1 MKKQILQYLII
12 LFSISI
18 VFGQAAE
25 QEKIDLIKARVI
37 VDSLD
42 KQFSKHFFEG
52 DSIALYNMYAK
63 GAYFGTSKGKDIL
76 SSWGRQIRYSIEN
89 DMPNLLFTTTSLTTD
104 NEFLFEIGKYEMKD
118 SKGNLKGEGKYL
130 LVWKQEDGKW
140 KIYRDMGL

>member
-1 MKKQILQYLII
+1 MKKQTLRYLFI
-12 LFSISI
+12 LFSISAI
-18 VFGQAAE
+18 FGQSTE
-25 QEKIDLIKARVI
+25 QEKIDLIKARAI
-37 VDSLD
+37 IDSLD
-42 KQFSKHFFEG
+42 KKFSKHFFEG
-52 DSIALYNMYAK
+52 DSLALYNMYAK

-76 SSWGRQIRYSIEN
+76 SSWGGQIRYSIEN

-104 NEFLFEIGKYEMKD
+104 NEFLFELGKYQMKD

>member
-1 MKKQILQYLII
+1 MKKLKIWC
-12 LFSISI
+12 LFMLLAIAT
-18 VFGQAAE
+18 VLGQSSE
-25 QEKIDLIKARVI
+25 QEKIDLIKARVQ

-52 DSIALYNMYAK
+52 DSLALYNMYAK

-130 LVWKQEDGKW
+130 LVWKQEDGQW

>member
-1 MKKQILQYLII
+1 MKKLKMCC
-12 LFSISI
+12 LFMLLAIAT
-18 VFGQAAE
+18 VLGQSSE
-25 QEKIDLIKARVI
+25 QEKIDLIKARVQ

-52 DSIALYNMYAK
+52 DSLALYNMYAK

-130 LVWKQEDGKW
+130 LVWKQEDGQW

>member
-1 MKKQILQYLII
+1 MKKQTLRYLLI
-12 LFSISI
+12 LFSIST
-18 VFGQAAE
+18 VFGQAAK
-25 QEKIDLIKARVI
+25 QEKIDLIKARVL

-52 DSIALYNMYAK
+52 DSLALYNMYAK

-89 DMPNLLFTTTSLTTD
+89 DMPNLLFATTSLTTD
-104 NEFLFEIGKYEMKD
+104 NEFLFETGKYQMKD

-130 LVWKQEDGKW
+130 LVWKQEDGQW

>member
-1 MKKQILQYLII
+1 MKKQILQYLFIF
-12 LFSISI
+12 FSISI